1 MVDTPRWNTERLV
14 QISLAGEVAPSSLP
28 GRLGAS
34 SFIVAHD
41 GRAHLVPPWAGVT
54 RNVKVGD
61 PATGWAGERVEPGAS
76 IRHRDHGANQALLFY
91 ACIGN
96 EARVMSGVGAG
107 ASGVVTGKHGR
118 FAETVIV
125 RFSDEALGKLATG
138 DRVVVH
144 GWGTGLQCEQ
154 CPSVRFKSLD
164 PRIATALVTVPSAG
178 TAAIRVRGIVPP
190 GLAGAGLGLSADA
203 GSLAIQTADTRA
215 IQRAGLDGLRLGDL
229 VAFQDIDAEWTICYR
244 RGAWTIGVISAA
256 DSVQA
261 GYGIVTT
268 VVATARAGLINPVV
282 ALQASVVPHIDRK
295 PG

>member
-1 MVDTPRWNTERLV
+1 MADAARWNTDKLV
-14 QISLAGEVAPSSLP
+14 QISLAGEIAPSSLP

-41 GRAHLVPPWAGVT
+41 GHAHLVPPWAGVT
-54 RNVKVGD
+54 RNVAVGD
-61 PATGWAGERVEPGAS
+61 PATGWSGERVEPGAS
-76 IRHRDHGANQALLFY
+76 IRHRDHGFNQALLFY

-96 EARVMSGVGAG
+96 EAAVMSGVGVG
-107 ASGVVTGKHGR
+107 AAGVVTGKHGR
-118 FAETVIV
+118 FAETVIT
-125 RFSDEALGKLATG
+125 RFPDDALGKLAAG
-138 DRVVVH
+138 DRVLVR
-144 GWGTGLQCEQ
+144 GWGTGLRCEQ
-154 CPSVRFKSLD
+154 CPAVRFKSLD
-164 PRIATALVTVPSAG
+164 PRIASAVVSVEATG

-203 GSLAIQTADTRA
+203 GSLAIQTADARA
-215 IQRAGLDGLRLGDL
+215 LQRAGLSGLRLGDL

-244 RGAWTIGVISAA
+244 RGACTIGVVSAG

-268 VVATARAGLINPVV
+268 VVATAREGRIQPMV
-282 ALQASVVPHIDRK
+282 ASEASVVPYLDRK